1 MRKNQPTKF
10 LATAGH
16 GGARPQLFLSAVIA
30 LAWLSTAA
38 PSLAQTLSGLRT
50 PSGPVAPGTDTEII
64 VELTDALR
72 NAACGISVR
81 FGDGNTRDFRIG
93 DQTGPAIAFRIPY
106 RYASAGNYIV
116 EISGKS
122 LFSGIIPIWA
132 CQGPE
137 VSGVISV
144 GTQAVEGNPQPSRE
158 PPRPSA
164 SSLKEREEALQ
175 RRARELEAQT
185 RRIELAER
193 LRQLEEREQA
203 LRQRESMPA
212 VTTTASAAPP
222 ITTTSAPTSAA
233 SRVDLV
239 VNAPDLGALLSQTV
253 GLTSVQLR
261 ERSEKLRG
269 EQYSGKGKLQNLV
282 DDQECES
289 GSVYPRCGQLLV
301 SIDVFTR
308 VLIQVPSP
316 VSGVIARLSVGDEF
330 SFANCR
336 LISIAVRRATCDL
349 LR

>member
-1 MRKNQPTKF
+1 MPKIQPTKF
-10 LATAGH
+10 LAAACH
-16 GGARPQLFLSAVIA
+16 GGAHLRLFFSAVIA
-30 LAWLSTAA
+30 LAWLGVST
-38 PSLAQTLSGLRT
+38 PSMAQTLSGLKT
-50 PSGPVAPGTDTEII
+50 PSSLVAPGTDTEIV
-64 VELTDALR
+64 VELIDAPR
-72 NAACGISVR
+72 NSACGVSVR
-81 FGDGNTRDFRIG
+81 FGDGNTRDFRIS
-93 DQTGPAIAFRIPY
+93 DQTGPNIAFRIPY
-106 RYASAGNYIV
+106 RYASAGNYVV
-116 EISGKS
+116 EVAGKS
-122 LFSGIIPIWA
+122 LFSGIIPTWA

-137 VSGVISV
+137 ASGVISV
-144 GTQAVEGNPQPSRE
+144 GAQAVEGNPQPSRE

-175 RRARELEAQT
+175 RRALELEAER
-185 RRIELAER
+185 RRIDLAER

-212 VTTTASAAPP
+212 VTTGASG
-222 ITTTSAPTSAA
+222 TLLGGSTSAPIGAA

-239 VNAPDLGALLSQTV
+239 GNAPDLGALLSQTV
-253 GLTSVQLR
+253 GLTSLQLR

-269 EQYSGKGKLQNLV
+269 EQYSGRGKLQNLV

-316 VSGVIARLSVGDEF
+316 VSGAIARLSVGDEF
-330 SFANCR
+330 PFANCR
-336 LISIAVRRATCDL
+336 LISIATRRATCDL